1 MLDKIL
7 LLILLTLIPFL
18 ELRYSIPAGILTGK
32 IALPFGLALVGL
44 DMPWY
49 LVFIVC
55 VVTNFILGIAIYL
68 ILKYV
73 VNYFLRFIWFKRIY
87 NKIIARP
94 QRRIKKYVDK
104 YGELGV
110 GLFIAIPLP
119 GSGVYTGALGAYAL
133 GLKFKK
139 FIIADLIG
147 VTIAGIIVTILSL
160 SSKGLINLF

>member
-1 MLDKIL
+1 MLNKIL

-18 ELRYSIPAGILTGK
+18 ELRYSIPAGILTG
-32 IALPFGLALVGL
+32 AVELPFGLALVGL
-44 DMPWY
+44 NIPWY
-49 LVFIVC
+49 TVFIVC
-55 VVTNFILGIAIYL
+55 VVTNFILGIIIFL
-68 ILKYV
+68 ILRTV
-73 VNYFLRFIWFKRIY
+73 VNYMRRFKWFEKIY
-87 NKIIARP
+87 KKIIARP

-119 GSGVYTGALGAYAL
+119 GSGVYTGALGAYAI

>member
-1 MLDKIL
+1 MINQIL
-7 LLILLTLIPFL
+7 LLVLLTLIPFL
-18 ELRYSIPAGILTGK
+18 ELRYSIPAGILAGSVK
-32 IALPFGLALVGL
+32 LPFGLALVGL
-44 DMPWY
+44 NMPWY
-49 LVFIVC
+49 IVFLVC
-55 VVTNFILGIAIYL
+55 VITNFILGIIIFL
-68 ILKYV
+68 LLRTI
-73 VNYFLRFIWFKRIY
+73 VNYMRKFKWFEKIY
-87 NKIIARP
+87 KKIITRP

-147 VTIAGIIVTILSL
+147 VIIAGIIVTILSL
-160 SSKGLINLF
+160 SSKGLFG

>member
-1 MLDKIL
+1 MLNKIL

-18 ELRYSIPAGILTGK
+18 ELRYSIPAGILAGTVK
-32 IALPFGLALVGL
+32 LPFGLALVGL

-49 LVFIVC
+49 TVFFVC
-55 VVTNFILGIAIYL
+55 VITNFVLGIIIYL
-68 ILKYV
+68 ILNTVVKYL
-73 VNYFLRFIWFKRIY
+73 LRFKLFSKYY

-104 YGELGV
+104 FGELGV

-119 GSGVYTGALGAYAL
+119 GSGVYTGALGAYAI

-160 SSKGLINLF
+160 SSKGLISLF

>member
-1 MLDKIL
+1 MRKFKWFEKI
-7 LLILLTLIPFL
+7 
-18 ELRYSIPAGILTGK
+18 YK
-32 IALPFGLALVGL
+32 
-44 DMPWY
+44 
-49 LVFIVC
+49 
-55 VVTNFILGIAIYL
+55 
-68 ILKYV
+68 
-73 VNYFLRFIWFKRIY
+73 
-87 NKIIARP
+87 KIITRP

-147 VTIAGIIVTILSL
+147 VIIAGIIVTILSL
-160 SSKGLINLF
+160 SSKGLFG